1 MATTDKDKKTYSWST
16 PNFFEELTTFNE
28 QRKQE
33 QAKRVAALKKKVSE
47 EGNRELAKTTRN
59 YTTTSN
65 ATTSVA
71 RGRQQ
76 NKHLEE
82 RGLRGA
88 AQHAAWEKEH
98 PNLATWSQTAA
109 AIPFAVAAYPFIAG
123 GTAAADAAAATT
135 AGQTVTSGLNFAANA
150 IKANPNVAKA
160 LPWLNAALTSMFAG
174 HGASEV
180 AQGRFTPMTAL
191 ELAPLGQTIRPAW
204 NFTRSFMSRTPV
216 QKIESQVVRSI
227 SPDGKIRLSLSSH
240 TQDRPRQLVLE
251 PQGNNKYYIHT
262 RTWDGDHIPA
272 NMSASEKQALYDA
285 LYEELPEGAE
295 ILFPQ
300 SSSEYLAT
308 RGTVAGLQRLA
319 RDSRFTPGTRGTLQY
334 LDKDGKTVRTYEG
347 TSFIKT
353 PRITPENA
361 ASITPEQWTAA
372 QDAAIAR
379 GDVAEAQRL
388 RDLHFKAKSQTKIL
402 DENGNVLPNFHYSD
416 SKFTAFNPN
425 KIGVNDPG
433 FYGRGFYFTP
443 NRNYAS
449 TYGEN
454 EYKVYINSKNPF
466 KTNNSE
472 DRSLAAFSFN
482 RTDGSPLID
491 IDKLNLR
498 KELEGADA
506 VWQKGVAPVR
516 GDKPIEEIVVPNPNQ
531 IKLSDAVT
539 FDDNGVRI
547 PLGKRD
553 SNIDDIRYFKD
564 GYGNEVVLTPYSGS
578 DEELLSNLKKAT
590 KVIVDHYVNNPQK
603 IQQVKQTMGWG
614 DIEYNEL
621 LAELSRILRYGEG
634 EVKGVNDGFKAFAQ
648 SAIKG
653 FQGEDVS
660 MVYPNNIITLN
671 RDRLPNDNRA
681 LEAAIHEIGGHAKTL
696 HLDPTVNGGI
706 WDLLKQMYPRVT
718 QLMEKNKEIAD
729 ATLQLNEKGR
739 FYAQFPNS
747 SDLEIFLEEHPEY
760 KSMTEKLFNM
770 RRRFKY
776 VTGDTQERAARGYT
790 QQLMDHLGKPSDQG
804 LTEFYT
810 QPSVNEFSKKVL
822 SIAAPI
828 TFTLPFLNND
838 K

>member
-1 MATTDKDKKTYSWST
+1 MATTDKDKKTYSWGT
-16 PNFFEELTTFNE
+16 PNFFEELATFNE

-33 QAKRVAALKKKVSE
+33 QAKRVAALKKKISE
-47 EGNRELAKTTRN
+47 EGDRELAKTTRN

-88 AQHAAWEKEH
+88 AQHAAWEREH
-98 PNLATWSQTAA
+98 PNLAAWSQTAA

-123 GTAAADAAAATT
+123 GATAAADATAATT
-135 AGQTVTSGLNFAANA
+135 TGQAVTSGLNFAANA
-150 IKANPNVAKA
+150 IKANPYVAKT
-160 LPWLNAALTSMFAG
+160 LPWLNAGLTSLFAG

-180 AQGRFTPMTAL
+180 SQGRFTPMTAL
-191 ELAPLGQTIRPAW
+191 ELTPLGQMIRPAW
-204 NFTRSFMSRTPV
+204 NFTRSFMSRAPV
-216 QKIESQVVRSI
+216 QKIESQVVRSV
-227 SPDGKIRLSLSSH
+227 SPDGKIRLSLPSH
-240 TQDRPRQLVLE
+240 TQDKPRQLVLE

-262 RTWDGDHIPA
+262 RTWDGDHVPA
-272 NMSASEKQALYDA
+272 NISASEKQALYDA

-347 TSFIKT
+347 TSFIKA
-353 PRITPENA
+353 PRIT
-361 ASITPEQWTAA
+361 
-372 QDAAIAR
+372 
-379 GDVAEAQRL
+379 
-388 RDLHFKAKSQTKIL
+388 
-402 DENGNVLPNFHYSD
+402 
-416 SKFTAFNPN
+416 
-425 KIGVNDPG
+425 
-433 FYGRGFYFTP
+433 
-443 NRNYAS
+443 
-449 TYGEN
+449 
-454 EYKVYINSKNPF
+454 
-466 KTNNSE
+466 SE
-472 DRSLAAFSFN
+472 SA
-482 RTDGSPLID
+482 
-491 IDKLNLR
+491 
-498 KELEGADA
+498 
-506 VWQKGVAPVR
+506 
-516 GDKPIEEIVVPNPNQ
+516 
-531 IKLSDAVT
+531 
-539 FDDNGVRI
+539 
-547 PLGKRD
+547 D
-553 SNIDDIRYFKD
+553 SNVRYFIDD
-564 GYGNEVVLTPYSGS
+564 YGKEVTPTSYPGS

-590 KVIVDHYVNNPQK
+590 EAIADHYFSDPQK

-614 DIEYNEL
+614 DTEYNEL
-621 LAELSRILRYGEG
+621 LEEFSRILRYSEG

-648 SAIKG
+648 SGIKG
-653 FQGEDVS
+653 FQGEDMS
-660 MVYPNNIITLN
+660 MIYPNNVITLN

-790 QQLMDHLGKPSDQG
+790 QQLMEHLGKPSDQG

-810 QPSVNEFSKKVL
+810 QPSVNKFAKKVL
-822 SIAAPI
+822 NIVTPI
-828 TFTLPFLNND
+828 TSALPFLNNKNNAD